1 MRDKGRGNQL
11 RHNINMFFSSETA
24 EQVNFRLDD
33 VTSWTKTCSNSE
45 NDFSSYLF
53 ILEAFVLQF
62 KENLFTRK

>member
-33 VTSWTKTCSNSE
+33 VTS
-45 NDFSSYLF
+45 
-53 ILEAFVLQF
+53 
-62 KENLFTRK
+62 